1 MAMQW
6 EDVMSMKTLL
16 ALAGALAVAGAGPAN
31 ADIKIGVVLALT
43 GPNCVA
49 RHSVSQR
56 RRADA
61 QGRSAGEKVQLIF
74 LDDASD
80 PSTAVRNAQ
89 KLIDDDKIDS

>member
-43 GPNCVA
+43 GPNSSLGIPYRKGVELMPKE
-49 RHSVSQR
+49 V
-56 RRADA
+56 
-61 QGRSAGEKVQLIF
+61 AGEKVQLIF
-74 LDDASD
+74 
-80 PSTAVRNAQ
+80 P
-89 KLIDDDKIDS
+89 